1 MRLCIPHGDVD
12 LVAAPLLYSP
22 LFMGAA
28 VLNVANLRIERGD
41 TVILDDVSWVVEPGQ
56 HWAIIGANGSGKTSL
71 LSALTGYLEPT
82 EGGIEVLG
90 ERFGE
95 SDWREFSSAIR
106 QRMAEQLGTS
116 LEAGRSLQD
125 REHDVGAVAPA

>member
-1 MRLCIPHGDVD
+1 MC
-12 LVAAPLLYSP
+12 
-22 LFMGAA
+22 
-28 VLNVANLRIERGD
+28 RG
-41 TVILDDVSWVVEPGQ
+41 SSNPGQ